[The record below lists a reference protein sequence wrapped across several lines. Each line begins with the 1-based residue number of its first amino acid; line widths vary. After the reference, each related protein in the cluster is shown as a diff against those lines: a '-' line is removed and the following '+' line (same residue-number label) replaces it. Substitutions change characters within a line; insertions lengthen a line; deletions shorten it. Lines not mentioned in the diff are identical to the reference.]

1 MEWFVWLLSC
11 FEVTFQFCT
20 IGVSLL
26 PQMEVHSGTVP
37 ALCVALH
44 FLLLFLNVVEEGL
57 IGRCVSSVSLI
68 PFRIPKIFLCSESW
82 LAKF

>member
-1 MEWFVWLLSC
+1 MWLLSC

-26 PQMEVHSGTVP
+26 PQIEVHSGTVP
-37 ALCVALH
+37 VLYAALH
-44 FLLLFLNVVEEGL
+44 SLQLFLNVVEEGV
-57 IGRCVSSVSLI
+57 IERCVSSVSLI
-68 PFRIPKIFLCSESW
+68 PSRILKLFLCSESW